1 MSDCLRP
8 FQRVV
13 ATVRS
18 RALGQGGTQSPGML
32 QLEGKQFELMVAW
45 RMDAADRFPGEFGLT
60 PTKPSGHA
68 FMVAEIFWIAS
79 GDVQIDR
86 VLA

>member
-1 MSDCLRP
+1 MSDRLRQ

-18 RALGQGGTQSPGML
+18 RGFIPEGRERSGME

-45 RMDAADRFPGEFGLT
+45 HMGPADRFPDEFGLT
-60 PTKPSGHA
+60 PTKPSGDA
-68 FMVAEIFWIAS
+68 FMAAEIFWLAS
-79 GDVQIDR
+79 GDVQIDEI
-86 VLA
+86 LA

>member
-1 MSDCLRP
+1 MRTQRAAKHAIMGHPECPGMSDRLRQ

-18 RALGQGGTQSPGML
+18 RGFVPDRREHSGMD

-45 RMDAADRFPGEFGLT
+45 HMGPADRFPDE
-60 PTKPSGHA
+60 SA
-68 FMVAEIFWIAS
+68 
-79 GDVQIDR
+79 
-86 VLA
+86 

>member
-1 MSDCLRP
+1 MSDRLRQ

-18 RALGQGGTQSPGML
+18 RGGVPHGMH

-45 RMDAADRFPGEFGLT
+45 HMGPADPFPGEFGLT
-60 PTKPSGHA
+60 PTKPSGQA
-68 FMVAEIFWIAS
+68 FMAAEIFWLAS
-79 GDVQIDR
+79 GDVQIDEI
-86 VLA
+86 LA

>member
-1 MSDCLRP
+1 MSDRLRQ

-18 RALGQGGTQSPGML
+18 RGTVPDGMHD
-32 QLEGKQFELMVAW
+32 LEGKQFELMVAW
-45 RMDAADRFPGEFGLT
+45 HMGPGDRFPDEFALT

-68 FMVAEIFWIAS
+68 FMVAEIFWLAS
-79 GDVQIDR
+79 GDVQIDEI
-86 VLA
+86 LA